1 MAVHAGA
8 AERKL
13 TMTILRRMTIAA
25 TVAAAAMT
33 APAVAHADALGYLI
47 NITVRPGYHFAN
59 SDAAVAYG
67 YGICDKIHS
76 GMRYGPLL
84 AGIMADQATDD
95 EYQAAYLVNQAA
107 EMLCP
112 AEIWQLR
119 QSAIHYTGPATQ

>member
-1 MAVHAGA
+1 MKPLRLLTIAGA
-8 AERKL
+8 A
-13 TMTILRRMTIAA
+13 
-25 TVAAAAMT
+25 VAAMAT
-33 APAVAHADALGYLI
+33 PPTAHADALGYLF
-47 NITVRPGYHFAN
+47 NITVRPGYHFAS

-76 GMRYGPLL
+76 GMSYRSLL
-84 AGIMADQATDD
+84 AGIMSDQATDD

-119 QSAIHYTGPATQ
+119 QSASQ

>member
-1 MAVHAGA
+1 MG
-8 AERKL
+8 
-13 TMTILRRMTIAA
+13 ILRNVS
-25 TVAAAAMT
+25 VAAALAAGALA
-33 APAVAHADALGYLI
+33 APPVAHADALGYLI

-59 SDAAVAYG
+59 ADAAVAYG

-76 GMRYGPLL
+76 GMRYGALL

>member
-1 MAVHAGA
+1 MKLLQTMAVAAG
-8 AERKL
+8 L
-13 TMTILRRMTIAA
+13 
-25 TVAAAAMT
+25 TVAGVAAP
-33 APAVAHADALGYLI
+33 PAAHADALGYLI

>member
-1 MAVHAGA
+1 M
-8 AERKL
+8 K
-13 TMTILRRMTIAA
+13 ILRSMTVTTVLAVG
-25 TVAAAAMT
+25 VAAS
-33 APAVAHADALGYLI
+33 PAVAHADALGYLI
-47 NITVRPGYHFAN
+47 NITVRPGYHFAS

-76 GMRYGPLL
+76 GTRYGPLL

-119 QSAIHYTGPATQ
+119 QSAIHYTGSASQ